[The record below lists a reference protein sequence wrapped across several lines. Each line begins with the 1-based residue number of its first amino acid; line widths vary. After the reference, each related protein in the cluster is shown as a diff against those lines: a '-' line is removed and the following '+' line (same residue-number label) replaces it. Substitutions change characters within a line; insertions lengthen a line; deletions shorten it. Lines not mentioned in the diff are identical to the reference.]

1 MKILVVED
9 DAALRDVLV
18 RALGEAGHVVD
29 SAADGIAGEALASD
43 DAFDAIVLDIMLPG
57 RDGVAVVRSLRS
69 LGVATPVLFLTAR
82 TSEEDTVI
90 GLDAGADDY
99 VRKPFGLRE
108 LQARIRS
115 LARRERAVRPTI
127 LALGPIRFDP
137 VSRRATRGD
146 RELGLTQRETMFL
159 EYLLRNAGRIVSRDM
174 IEAALWPGEV
184 EIASNVIDVYMRRLR
199 NKLHAPGEP
208 SMLKTVRGF
217 GYRLEEA

>member
-1 MKILVVED
+1 
-9 DAALRDVLV
+9 
-18 RALGEAGHVVD
+18 
-29 SAADGIAGEALASD
+29 
-43 DAFDAIVLDIMLPG
+43 
-57 RDGVAVVRSLRS
+57 
-69 LGVATPVLFLTAR
+69 
-82 TSEEDTVI
+82 
-90 GLDAGADDY
+90 
-99 VRKPFGLRE
+99 
-108 LQARIRS
+108 
-115 LARRERAVRPTI
+115 
-127 LALGPIRFDP
+127 